1 MIIGY
6 YNGWNVL
13 TVEDSFKITAWE
25 SIYSSFADDPL
36 FLSISNFVKICK
48 DYNIN
53 LDYPSKHGLLNFDNL
68 SPAKTPLLI
77 LISGYTENSERLI
90 NLLKRGANLVYVKP
104 DFGIVIKQ
112 EQQAKFNEFEEWLL
126 KSVGLNKGKVEFSNA
141 IQDGRFFYVTANQI
155 NDYQI
160 EDGPFGKVE
169 QSVVEAKIQAIRTIA
184 KEISRF
190 SIPLIDL
197 NVESIPSTFP
207 LYEPFLIDFSFRN
220 VSNIELKSVVLEF
233 HLPKSF
239 EPITSTYWEMTDV
252 RSFAK
257 ENILIYCKP
266 TQKGEISE
274 IIKIEVVINGNK
286 RIEVKIPLKI
296 KVIDNFGYLLRKSI
310 PHNIDTKKLIE
321 KYHTY
326 FNGIIDQDSFLKL
339 IEIDPDGVIA
349 KTRKISEHLTKRIA
363 RNKLE
368 NFNPK
373 WNFSDLIKRLF
384 DNKIIN
390 NKIRSYL
397 ETIRIFGNIAAHSD
411 LEDPVEFSHEDSI
424 VISNALLM
432 FIQECL
438 NNNLFEDE

>member
-25 SIYSSFADDPL
+25 SIYSNFAADPL
-36 FLSISNFVKICK
+36 FLSISNFVKICM
-48 DYNIN
+48 DYNVN
-53 LDYPSKHGLLNFDNL
+53 VGYPSKHGLLSLESL
-68 SPAKTPLLI
+68 SPAKTPLVI
-77 LISGYTENSERLI
+77 LISGYTENGEKLI
-90 NLLKRGANLVYVKP
+90 DLLKRGANLVYIKP
-104 DFGIVIKQ
+104 EFDIVIKQ
-112 EQQAKFNEFEEWLL
+112 EQQTKFNDFEEWLL

-141 IQDGRFFYVTANQI
+141 IQDGRFFYVTANQV

-169 QSVVEAKIQAIRTIA
+169 QSVVDAKIQAIRTIA
-184 KEISRF
+184 QEISRF
-190 SIPLIDL
+190 YIPLIDL

-207 LYEPFLIDFSFRN
+207 LYEPFLIHFSLTN
-220 VSNIELKSVVLEF
+220 LSDVELESVVLEF
-233 HLPKSF
+233 HLPKSVK
-239 EPITSTYWEMTDV
+239 PITSTYWEMADL
-252 RSFAK
+252 RSYAR
-257 ENILIYCKP
+257 ETILVYCKP

-286 RIEVKIPLKI
+286 RFELKIPLKI
-296 KVIDNFGYLLRKSI
+296 KVIDNFGYMLRKSV
-310 PHNIDTKKLIE
+310 PHNIDTKELIE

-326 FNGIIDQDSFLKL
+326 FNGIIDQNSFLAL
-339 IEIDPDGVIA
+339 IEIDPVGLIA
-349 KTRKISEHLTKRIA
+349 KTRKISEHLIKRIA
-363 RNKLE
+363 NNKLE
-368 NFNPK
+368 NFNPN
-373 WNFSDLIKRLF
+373 WRFSDLIKRLY
-384 DNKIIN
+384 DSKVIN

-424 VISNALLM
+424 VISNALLI

>member
-48 DYNIN
+48 NYNIN
-53 LDYPSKHGLLNFDNL
+53 VDYPTKHGLLSSDNL
-68 SPAKTPLLI
+68 SPAKTPVVI
-77 LISGYTENSERLI
+77 LISGYTENGEKLI
-90 NLLKRGANLVYVKP
+90 DLLKKGANLLYIKP
-104 DFGIVIKQ
+104 EFGIVIRQ
-112 EQQAKFNEFEEWLL
+112 EQQIKFNDFEEWLL
-126 KSVGLNKGKVEFSNA
+126 KSIGLDKDKLEFSNS
-141 IQDGRFFYVTANQI
+141 IQDGRFFHVTANQI

-169 QSVVEAKIQAIRTIA
+169 QSVVETKIQAIRTIA
-184 KEISRF
+184 EEISRF

-220 VSNIELKSVVLEF
+220 VSDFELKSIVLEF
-233 HLPKSF
+233 QLPKSF
-239 EPITSTYWEMTDV
+239 EPITSTYWEMANL
-252 RSFAK
+252 RSYAK
-257 ENILIYCKP
+257 ENILVYCKP

-286 RIEVKIPLKI
+286 RIELKIPLKI
-296 KVIDNFGYLLRKSI
+296 KVIDNFGFILRKSI

-339 IEIDPDGVIA
+339 IEIDPEGVVA
-349 KTRKISEHLTKRIA
+349 KVRKISEHLSKKIA
-363 RNKLE
+363 KNKLE
-368 NFNPK
+368 NFNHR
-373 WNFSDLIKRLF
+373 WRFSELIKRLF
-384 DNKIIN
+384 DSKVIN